1 VGISDDIGLAPPR
14 YSSQILKNLTQT
26 MIGGMS
32 AAASRIQDLIKTKAM
47 DLQPAKFKQQ
57 CFYDHDSALLN
68 TGKAYLS
75 SSSMA
80 DGNFESTKQLIL
92 NARG

>member
-32 AAASRIQDLIKTKAM
+32 AAASRIQDL
-47 DLQPAKFKQQ
+47 L
-57 CFYDHDSALLN
+57 
-68 TGKAYLS
+68 
-75 SSSMA
+75 
-80 DGNFESTKQLIL
+80 
-92 NARG
+92 

>member
-32 AAASRIQDLIKTKAM
+32 AAASRIQDYHQHKKVGLKGDKP
-47 DLQPAKFKQQ
+47 QP
-57 CFYDHDSALLN
+57 CFNVFSGHTAALTVMKDGDDICQVDSFGMLWA
-68 TGKAYLS
+68 
-75 SSSMA
+75 
-80 DGNFESTKQLIL
+80 
-92 NARG
+92 